1 MGAVVVHLVEVVVL
15 GVGRRD
21 EARLVVEE
29 DHVDAVGA
37 AARDAHAG
45 HAEVALPVE
54 AEGVA
59 AVGDGADDELLRV
72 VGAAAELDHL
82 GGAFEDGGEVIRLYK
97 SLWLTYLYKDVE

>member
-21 EARLVVEE
+21 EPRLVVEE

-37 AARDAHAG
+37 AARDAHPR

-59 AVGDGADDELLRV
+59 AVGDGADDELLWV
-72 VGAAAELDHL
+72 VRAAAEFDHL
-82 GGAFEDGGEVIRLYK
+82 GGAFEDGGEVIRLY
-97 SLWLTYLYKDVE
+97 SNLCG